1 MEANRVPDVLGV
13 LAVCIQK
20 PKKTQKKGLFNSSVQ
35 KIYVDFRND
44 QMLKVTALKFKS

>member
-13 LAVCIQK
+13 LAVWIQK